1 MNDPIKDYMGHLRS
15 ALRSLPDR
23 EQEKILLEVETHLLE
38 GLSDSRLGVSPEE
51 RSKAL
56 MREMG
61 NPEELG
67 YELKQLSRRQR
78 WLDFLLAVIP
88 ALLFTEIIE
97 VIVKLIHYPSVTPPF
112 LFNEV
117 SLAILPLCVIML
129 LVARRRASE
138 PLLIFWLLITLDTVL
153 SGLHWSAVG
162 RPQLPFA
169 LFWVFTAFAI
179 LAWLLVVFWRIR
191 QIPLLMAFGSLPL
204 LLKFAGMPAVLEGMA
219 LIFSVEVSI
228 LGDVTYYPPLSFAGI
243 LLLTTLLTIIALAL
257 LFVSY
262 RRPLRWLGLGLFVS
276 APTLAN
282 ALFFGLNGAG
292 SLLIVVVPVTVLVIT
307 GGMLLEQFRKSSL
320 SVYSR

>member
-1 MNDPIKDYMGHLRS
+1 MNDPIKDYMAQLHS
-15 ALRSLPDR
+15 ALRSLPAR
-23 EQEKILLEVETHLLE
+23 EQAKILSEVETHLLE

-97 VIVKLIHYPSVTPPF
+97 VIVMRIHYPSATP

-117 SLAILPLCVIML
+117 ALASLPLCVLML
-129 LVARRRASE
+129 LVAHWRASV
-138 PLLIFWLLITLDTVL
+138 PLLIFWLVFTLDIVL
-153 SGLHWSAVG
+153 LGLQWSALG
-162 RPQLPFA
+162 SPQLLSA
-169 LFWVFTAFAI
+169 LFWAFAAFAI
-179 LAWLLVVFWRIR
+179 VAWLLVALWRVR
-191 QIPLLMAFGSLPL
+191 QIPLLLAFGSLPL
-204 LLKFAGMPAVLEGMA
+204 LLKFAGLPALIEGMA
-219 LIFSVEVSI
+219 IIFSVKVNI
-228 LGDVTYYPPLSFAGI
+228 LGGVAYRPHLLFAI
-243 LLLTTLLTIIALAL
+243 MLLTAVLTFVALAL

-262 RRPLRWLGLGLFVS
+262 RRSLRWFGLGLFVS
-276 APTLAN
+276 APTLSN

-292 SLLIVVVPVTVLVIT
+292 SLLIVVVPVTFLVII
-307 GGMLLEQFRKSSL
+307 GGMLVEHFRKRSL

>member
-88 ALLFTEIIE
+88 ALLFTEVIE
-97 VIVKLIHYPSVTPPF
+97 VVVKLIHYPSVTPLF

-117 SLAILPLCVIML
+117 ALALLPLCVIML

-153 SGLHWSAVG
+153 TPLGWSAVG

-169 LFWVFTAFAI
+169 LFWAFIALAI

-204 LLKFAGMPAVLEGMA
+204 LLKFAGVPAVLEGMA

-228 LGDVTYYPPLSFAGI
+228 LGDVAYYPPLSFAGI
-243 LLLTTLLTIIALAL
+243 LLTTVLTIIALAL